1 MLGSNHRFCFQR
13 LQMVVSITRGLEP
26 KQKEDE
32 RKKFDSKV
40 FDALFDQQVP
50 RSSRGMTGGGMLLT
64 LASEVAN
71 YLEADQDD
79 VEDSLQ
85 RLQMRGRIRQ
95 DDGWWVILPH

>member
-1 MLGSNHRFCFQR
+1 LGA
-13 LQMVVSITRGLEP
+13 ITGFAFNVFKWWFPSREDLNRS
-26 KQKEDE
+26 KKEDE

-95 DDGWWVILPH
+95 DDGWWLILPH